1 MTAGDRAPHKAVK
14 WRVEC
19 GGMTMPFDCQ
29 QCGACCETFR
39 VSFYWAEADAR
50 GLPAKLTSKVNER
63 FSCMAGTDLPKPRC
77 VALAGKVGEHVA
89 CTVYAQRPEACR
101 EVQAGD
107 EKCLKARARH
117 GLAVPS

>member
-1 MTAGDRAPHKAVK
+1 
-14 WRVEC
+14 
-19 GGMTMPFDCQ
+19 
-29 QCGACCETFR
+29 

-50 GLPAKLTSKVNER
+50 GLPLELTSKVNER

-77 VALAGKVGEHVA
+77 GALAGKVGEHVA
-89 CTVYAQRPEACR
+89 CTVYAQRPDACR